1 MSIWHSSTCGPTIVA
16 WPSSITVPQAS
27 KQARR
32 IRLHGFEPRAPSR
45 RVWFARN
52 RAVAERR
59 ARRKSHGGERPLVLR
74 CGIDIGALARNA
86 ESGHIFHSRGVL
98 SVRGPVPA
106 SVLREETG
114 DPRRHAVEF
123 PHEPVGLARWINRL
137 LELQPHKSA
146 GRGIGVPT
154 W

>member
-1 MSIWHSSTCGPTIVA
+1 M
-16 WPSSITVPQAS
+16 
-27 KQARR
+27 
-32 IRLHGFEPRAPSR
+32 
-45 RVWFARN
+45 
-52 RAVAERR
+52 
-59 ARRKSHGGERPLVLR
+59 LR

-137 LELQPHKSA
+137 LELQPHKSVS
-146 GRGIGVPT
+146 RRHPGVQRLAQWIQRRIAQDPDGHISGSEVAQVASR
-154 W
+154 WRWR